1 MKQAGSPMPAATNAA
16 VNANG
21 SATSGSAIANG
32 GAPSGSVIATGSTT
46 TGSTTTGSTTTGSVN
61 TNGSI
66 ANENASANPQH
77 AALIALDWGTTSLRA
92 YLYDAAGEVL
102 ATRASTA
109 GIMNLPR
116 SAEQGGF
123 DAAFDDACGAWL
135 DQAPAVPVIAAGMV
149 GSAQGWVEAP
159 YVDAPANADA
169 LVAGIVRVK
178 AASGATLHIVPGV
191 LQRGELPN
199 VMRGEETQIF
209 GALGQE
215 SGDSGESGAAHSG
228 KRALI
233 GLPGTHAKWAVVQA
247 GRIERFHTFM
257 TGEVFAALREH
268 TILGRTMVTPDR
280 PDTDAFLQGV
290 NIARD
295 KGQSGLLATVFSSRT
310 LGLTG
315 QLSREQQPDYLSGLL
330 IGHELA
336 GLEAALTQQQTS
348 LAGQHLRL
356 IGNEALCERYRLAL
370 AQFGCTHAELVKH
383 ATERGLWRVAAQA
396 GLVNPAPQAARAG

>member
-1 MKQAGSPMPAATNAA
+1 MKQAGSPTPAANHVAA
-16 VNANG
+16 
-21 SATSGSAIANG
+21 
-32 GAPSGSVIATGSTT
+32 GAAE
-46 TGSTTTGSTTTGSVN
+46 
-61 TNGSI
+61 
-66 ANENASANPQH
+66 ANASVEH

-92 YLYDAAGEVL
+92 YLYDAAGKVL
-102 ATRASTA
+102 ATRASAA

-123 DAAFDDACGAWL
+123 DAAFDDACGPWL
-135 DQAPAVPVIAAGMV
+135 ERAPALPVIAAGMV

-178 AASGATLHIVPGV
+178 AACGATLHIVPGV

-209 GALGQE
+209 GALGEDANVAE
-215 SGDSGESGAAHSG
+215 SS

-268 TILGRTMVTPDR
+268 TILGRTMATPDR
-280 PDTDAFLQGV
+280 PDTEAFLHGV
-290 NIARD
+290 SIARE
-295 KGQSGLLATVFSSRT
+295 KGQAGVLATVFSART

-336 GLEAALTQQQTS
+336 GLEAVLKQQQNS
-348 LAGQHLRL
+348 LAGESLRL

-370 AQFGCTHAELVKH
+370 AQYGCTQAELVKH
-383 ATERGLWRVAAQA
+383 ATERGLWRVASQA

>member
-1 MKQAGSPMPAATNAA
+1 MKQAGSLTQA
-16 VNANG
+16 VN
-21 SATSGSAIANG
+21 
-32 GAPSGSVIATGSTT
+32 
-46 TGSTTTGSTTTGSVN
+46 SVN
-61 TNGSI
+61 DAAAAADATF
-66 ANENASANPQH
+66 QH

-92 YLYDAAGEVL
+92 YLYDAAGKVL
-102 ATRASTA
+102 AMRASTA

-123 DAAFDDACGAWL
+123 DAAFDAACGAWL
-135 DQAPAVPVIAAGMV
+135 KQAPAVPVIAAGMV
-149 GSAQGWVEAP
+149 GSAQGWVDAP
-159 YVDAPANADA
+159 YVDVPASADA
-169 LVAGIVRVK
+169 LVAGIVRVQ
-178 AASGATLHIVPGV
+178 AACGAALHIVPGV

-209 GALGQE
+209 GALGP
-215 SGDSGESGAAHSG
+215 DANAADSG

-247 GRIERFHTFM
+247 DCIERFYTFM

-268 TILGRTMVTPDR
+268 TILGRTMTTPDR
-280 PDTDAFLQGV
+280 PDIDAFLHGV

-295 KGQSGLLATVFSSRT
+295 KGQTGMLATVFSART

-336 GLEAALTQQQTS
+336 GLEAVLTQQQNS
-348 LAGQHLRL
+348 LAGQRLRL

-370 AQFGCTHAELVKH
+370 AQFGCTQAVLVKH
-383 ATERGLWRVAAQA
+383 ATERGLWRIAIQA
-396 GLVNPAPQAARAG
+396 GLVNPAPQAAHVG

>member
-1 MKQAGSPMPAATNAA
+1 MKQAGSHTP
-16 VNANG
+16 VAN
-21 SATSGSAIANG
+21 
-32 GAPSGSVIATGSTT
+32 
-46 TGSTTTGSTTTGSVN
+46 SVN
-61 TNGSI
+61 DAAAAAD
-66 ANENASANPQH
+66 ANLQH

-92 YLYDAAGEVL
+92 YLYDATGEVL

-109 GIMNLPR
+109 GIMNLPL

-123 DAAFDDACGAWL
+123 DAAFDDACRAWL
-135 DQAPAVPVIAAGMV
+135 EQAPAVPVIAAGMV

-159 YVDAPANADA
+159 YVDAPANANA

-178 AASGATLHIVPGV
+178 AACGATLHIVPGV
-191 LQRGELPN
+191 LQRGDLPN

-215 SGDSGESGAAHSG
+215 AGQKTDAVDSG

-233 GLPGTHAKWAVVQA
+233 GLPGTHAKWVVVQA

-280 PDTDAFLQGV
+280 PDADAFLRGV
-290 NIARD
+290 KIARD
-295 KGQSGLLATVFSSRT
+295 KGQAGMLATVFSTRT

-336 GLEAALTQQQTS
+336 GFEAVLMQQQNS

-356 IGNEALCERYRLAL
+356 IGNEALCERYRVAL

-383 ATERGLWRVAAQA
+383 ATERGLWRVATQA
-396 GLVNPAPQAARAG
+396 GLVNPTPQAAHAG